1 MQLPFFLAKRFV
13 AAQDVE
19 GTLPKAA
26 ELKQQ
31 GLSTTLD
38 LLGEY
43 VRERAVV
50 DQAKASYMDLVR
62 ALRDTDAPIDR
73 NISIKLSMLGLN
85 IDRSLC
91 LDNMHELL
99 DVART
104 TDTFVRIDMEGSDVT
119 EATLGIFEEVH
130 AEYGPHVGVVL
141 QAYLK
146 RTRED
151 VERMCALGARVRLC
165 KGAYKEPA
173 HIAWQQM
180 SDIRDR
186 YSEYM
191 ELLLTKG
198 TFPAIA
204 THDDLLIGAT
214 KSFVNSQD
222 VVTDRFEFQMLYG
235 IRPETQLQI
244 REEGYGMRVY
254 VPFGTAWLPYFSRR
268 LRERKENVWFILKN
282 LFRR

>member
-1 MQLPFFLAKRFV
+1 MQLPFILARRFV

-26 ELKQQ
+26 ELKGQ

-50 DQAKASYMDLVR
+50 DQAKASYVELVR
-62 ALRDTDAPIDR
+62 ALHDTDAPIDR

-91 LDNMHELL
+91 LDNMRELL
-99 DVART
+99 DVARE

-119 EATLGIFEEVH
+119 EATLEIFEEVH
-130 AEYGPHVGVVL
+130 AEYDRHVGVVL

-165 KGAYKEPA
+165 KGAYKEPEYL
-173 HIAWQQM
+173 AWQRM
-180 SDIRDR
+180 SDIRER
-186 YSEYM
+186 YSEYIEM
-191 ELLLTKG
+191 LLTRG
-198 TFPAIA
+198 NFPAIA
-204 THDDLLIGAT
+204 THDDLLLDAT
-214 KSFVNSQD
+214 KSFVSSRD
-222 VVTDRFEFQMLYG
+222 ITPERFEFQMLYG
-235 IRPETQLQI
+235 IRPDTQLQI
-244 REEGYGMRVY
+244 RQEGYGMRVY

-282 LFRR
+282 LFRK